1 MFDCAYNNN
10 YSIPQEKNQ
19 YTNNKNLFLENLHLL
34 KETETGYKL
43 LCGVGSL
50 QKNLRQFAIVYLQ
63 TPQGELYP
71 QESVQMSRL
80 KNRKDTL
87 DFICELPEEFSKFD
101 EKDIENI
108 KESLIQ
114 ILQNTKDKTVSLGAD
129 ESPQGVYDE
138 VISGINRYSESIENN
153 PLALVFTKD
162 NVGYIRTTYFDEF
175 SKKLQVGYT
184 RKEILGLLKMLGKL
198 ITDKGRAYDKRLHF
212 GEVNGKY
219 YAVRLPEGTV
229 ADINQDIEIVL
240 PPLDIEIPENTGTNE
255 KDNNSKT
262 TFFGYYGGKN
272 RMHDMLNALM
282 PQSKIYIEPFIGS
295 GATLLNRSRSEI
307 EIVNDYDPAIAN
319 LYKVMSDKD
328 MGKELLEKM
337 LRLPYDEKLFNM
349 AREHQ
354 RENFKSIND
363 IDKALL
369 TFVLVSQS
377 FNNTRKQFSRGTY
390 NTESYQRKIRSNLPR
405 IYERLQGVQVD
416 NKDARSIIDEAADNP
431 DVQMYLDPPYLHT
444 LRGEG
449 ADKVYFKEM
458 EGMEH
463 IWMLETIKNAKCR
476 ILLSGY
482 HADKDDL
489 YDDYLLPYGWKSR
502 ELIKI
507 VKSSQRK
514 EERDIASEW
523 IWFNYDIPDEGGME

>member
-1 MFDCAYNNN
+1 
-10 YSIPQEKNQ
+10 
-19 YTNNKNLFLENLHLL
+19 
-34 KETETGYKL
+34 
-43 LCGVGSL
+43 
-50 QKNLRQFAIVYLQ
+50 
-63 TPQGELYP
+63 
-71 QESVQMSRL
+71 
-80 KNRKDTL
+80 
-87 DFICELPEEFSKFD
+87 
-101 EKDIENI
+101 
-108 KESLIQ
+108 
-114 ILQNTKDKTVSLGAD
+114 
-129 ESPQGVYDE
+129 
-138 VISGINRYSESIENN
+138 
-153 PLALVFTKD
+153 
-162 NVGYIRTTYFDEF
+162 
-175 SKKLQVGYT
+175 
-184 RKEILGLLKMLGKL
+184 
-198 ITDKGRAYDKRLHF
+198 
-212 GEVNGKY
+212 
-219 YAVRLPEGTV
+219 
-229 ADINQDIEIVL
+229 
-240 PPLDIEIPENTGTNE
+240 
-255 KDNNSKT
+255 
-262 TFFGYYGGKN
+262 
-272 RMHDMLNALM
+272 MHDMLNALM

-523 IWFNYDIPDEGGME
+523 VWFNYDIPDERGME

>member
-175 SKKLQVGYT
+175 SKKLKTGYT
-184 RKEILGLLKMLGKL
+184 RKEILGLLKLSGKL
-198 ITDKGRAYDKRLHF
+198 ITDKNRAYDKRLHF
-212 GEVNGKY
+212 GE
-219 YAVRLPEGTV
+219 
-229 ADINQDIEIVL
+229 
-240 PPLDIEIPENTGTNE
+240 
-255 KDNNSKT
+255 
-262 TFFGYYGGKN
+262 
-272 RMHDMLNALM
+272 
-282 PQSKIYIEPFIGS
+282 
-295 GATLLNRSRSEI
+295 RS
-307 EIVNDYDPAIAN
+307 
-319 LYKVMSDKD
+319 
-328 MGKELLEKM
+328 
-337 LRLPYDEKLFNM
+337 
-349 AREHQ
+349 
-354 RENFKSIND
+354 FK
-363 IDKALL
+363 
-369 TFVLVSQS
+369 F
-377 FNNTRKQFSRGTY
+377 
-390 NTESYQRKIRSNLPR
+390 R
-405 IYERLQGVQVD
+405 I
-416 NKDARSIIDEAADNP
+416 SP
-431 DVQMYLDPPYLHT
+431 
-444 LRGEG
+444 
-449 ADKVYFKEM
+449 
-458 EGMEH
+458 
-463 IWMLETIKNAKCR
+463 
-476 ILLSGY
+476 
-482 HADKDDL
+482 
-489 YDDYLLPYGWKSR
+489 
-502 ELIKI
+502 
-507 VKSSQRK
+507 
-514 EERDIASEW
+514 
-523 IWFNYDIPDEGGME
+523 

>member
-1 MFDCAYNNN
+1 MFDYTCNND

-19 YTNNKNLFLENLHLL
+19 YTNDKNLFLENLHLL
-34 KETETGYKL
+34 KETEEGYKL

-80 KNRKDTL
+80 KNRKGTL
-87 DFICELPEEFSKFD
+87 DFLEELPDFDKLD
-101 EKDIENI
+101 EKEIEEI
-108 KESLIQ
+108 KEKIIE
-114 ILQNTKDKTVSLGAD
+114 ILKKTKEPVLMGAD
-129 ESPQGVYDE
+129 ESPEGVYDE
-138 VISGINRYSESIENN
+138 VVNRIHICSERIENN
-153 PLALVFTKD
+153 PKAFVFIKD
-162 NVGYIRTTYFDEF
+162 NVGYIRTTFFGEF

-416 NKDARSIIDEAADNP
+416 NKDAQSIIDEAADNP
-431 DVQMYLDPPYLHT
+431 DVQMYLDPPYLHS

-458 EGMEH
+458 EYIDH
-463 IWMLETIKNAKCR
+463 VRMLETIQNAKCR

-489 YDDYLLPYGWKSR
+489 YDKYLLPYGWKSR

>member
-1 MFDCAYNNN
+1 MFDYAYKNN
-10 YSIPQEKNQ
+10 YTIDEEKKQ
-19 YTNNKNLFLENLHLL
+19 DTNDKNSFLENLHLL
-34 KETETGYKL
+34 KETEEGYRL

-80 KNRKDTL
+80 NNRKGTL
-87 DFICELPEEFSKFD
+87 GFLKELPRFSELD
-101 EKDIENI
+101 EKEIEEI
-108 KESLIQ
+108 KEKIIE
-114 ILQNTKDKTVSLGAD
+114 ILKKTKEPVLMGAD
-129 ESPQGVYDE
+129 ESPEGVYDE
-138 VISGINRYSESIENN
+138 VVNRIHICSERIENN
-153 PLALVFTKD
+153 PEAFVFIKD
-162 NVGYIRTTYFDEF
+162 NVGYIRTTFFGEF

-272 RMHDMLNALM
+272 RMHGILNALM

-295 GATLLNRSRSEI
+295 GATLLNRGRSET
-307 EIVNDYDPAIAN
+307 EIVNDFDPAVAN
-319 LYKVMSDKD
+319 LYKVLADRE
-328 MGKELLEKM
+328 MGKELLEKIF
-337 LRLPYDEKLFNM
+337 RLPYTQEIFKM
-349 AREHQ
+349 AVEHQ
-354 RENFKSIND
+354 KQNFKRIND

-369 TFVLVSQS
+369 AFLLISQS
-377 FNNTRKQFSRGTY
+377 YNNTRKQLSNGEYDTK
-390 NTESYQRKIRSNLPR
+390 SYQIKIRKNLQQV
-405 IYERLQGVQVD
+405 YKRLQGVQVY
-416 NKDARSIIDEAADNP
+416 NKNALDIMKEAADNP
-431 DVQMYLDPPYLHT
+431 DVQMYLDPPYLHS

-458 EGMEH
+458 EYIDH
-463 IWMLETIKNAKCR
+463 VRMLETIQNAKCR

-489 YDDYLLPYGWKSR
+489 YDKYLLPYGWKSR

-507 VKSSQRK
+507 VKSSQRQ

-523 IWFNYDIPDEGGME
+523 VWFNYDIPDEGGME

>member
-1 MFDCAYNNN
+1 
-10 YSIPQEKNQ
+10 
-19 YTNNKNLFLENLHLL
+19 
-34 KETETGYKL
+34 
-43 LCGVGSL
+43 
-50 QKNLRQFAIVYLQ
+50 
-63 TPQGELYP
+63 
-71 QESVQMSRL
+71 MSRL
-80 KNRKDTL
+80 KNRKGTL
-87 DFICELPEEFSKFD
+87 DFICELPEELSKFD
-101 EKDIENI
+101 GKDIENI

-114 ILQNTKDKTVSLGAD
+114 ILQNTTVKPVCMGID
-129 ESPQGVYDE
+129 ESLQGVYDE
-138 VISGINRYSESIENN
+138 VVNRIHTCSERIENN
-153 PLALVFTKD
+153 PKAFVFIKD
-162 NVGYIRTTYFDEF
+162 NVGYIRTTFFGEF

-184 RKEILGLLKMLGKL
+184 RKDILGLLKMSGKL
-198 ITDKGRAYDKRLHF
+198 IIDKNRAYDKRLHF

-229 ADINQDIEIVL
+229 ADRNENVKIVL
-240 PPLDIEIPENTGTNE
+240 PLLGKEESENMGADE
-255 KDNNSKT
+255 KADDSKI

-272 RMHDMLNALM
+272 RMHGILNALM

-295 GATLLNRSRSEI
+295 GATLLNRGRSET
-307 EIVNDYDPAIAN
+307 EIVNDFEPAVSN
-319 LYKVMSDKD
+319 LYKVLSDKE

-369 TFVLVSQS
+369 TFVLISQS
-377 FNNTRKQFSRGTY
+377 YNDTRKQFSRKTY
-390 NTESYQRKIRSNLPR
+390 DTQSYQRKIHSNLPKV
-405 IYERLQGVQVD
+405 YERLQGIQVY
-416 NKDARSIIDEAADNP
+416 NKNALDIMKEAADNP
-431 DVQMYLDPPYLHT
+431 DVQMYLDPPYLHS

-458 EGMEH
+458 EYIDH
-463 IWMLETIKNAKCR
+463 VRMLETIQNAKCR

-489 YDDYLLPYGWKSR
+489 YDKYLLPYGWKSR

-507 VKSSQRK
+507 VKSSQRQ

>member
-1 MFDCAYNNN
+1 MFDYAYNNN
-10 YSIPQEKNQ
+10 YTIDEEKKQ
-19 YTNNKNLFLENLHLL
+19 DTNEKNLFLENLHLL
-34 KETETGYKL
+34 KETEEGYKL

-80 KNRKDTL
+80 NNRKGTL
-87 DFICELPEEFSKFD
+87 GFLKELPRFNELD
-101 EKDIENI
+101 EKEIEEI
-108 KESLIQ
+108 KEKIIE
-114 ILQNTKDKTVSLGAD
+114 ILKKTKEPVLMGAD
-129 ESPQGVYDE
+129 ESPEGVYDE
-138 VISGINRYSESIENN
+138 VVNRIHICSERIENN
-153 PLALVFTKD
+153 PKAFVFIKD
-162 NVGYIRTTYFDEF
+162 NVGYIRTTFFGEF

-229 ADINQDIEIVL
+229 ADRNENVKIVL
-240 PPLDIEIPENTGTNE
+240 PLLGKEESENMGADE
-255 KDNNSKT
+255 KADDSKI

-272 RMHDMLNALM
+272 RMHGILNALM

-295 GATLLNRSRSEI
+295 GANLLNRGRSET
-307 EIVNDYDPAIAN
+307 EIVNDFEPAVSN
-319 LYKVMSDKD
+319 LYKVLSDKE

-337 LRLPYDEKLFNM
+337 MRLPYDEKLFHT
-349 AREHQ
+349 ACEYQ
-354 RENFKSIND
+354 RENFKGIND
-363 IDKALL
+363 IEKALL
-369 TFVLVSQS
+369 TFVLISQS
-377 FNNTRKQFSRGTY
+377 YNNTRKQFSRGTY
-390 NTESYQRKIRSNLPR
+390 DTQSYQRKIHSNLPKV
-405 IYERLQGVQVD
+405 YERLQGVQVY
-416 NKDARSIIDEAADNP
+416 NKNALDIIKEAADNP
-431 DVQMYLDPPYLHT
+431 NVQMYLDPPYLHS

-458 EGMEH
+458 EYIDH
-463 IWMLETIKNAKCR
+463 VRMLETIKNAKCR

-489 YDDYLLPYGWKSR
+489 YDEYLLPYGWKSR